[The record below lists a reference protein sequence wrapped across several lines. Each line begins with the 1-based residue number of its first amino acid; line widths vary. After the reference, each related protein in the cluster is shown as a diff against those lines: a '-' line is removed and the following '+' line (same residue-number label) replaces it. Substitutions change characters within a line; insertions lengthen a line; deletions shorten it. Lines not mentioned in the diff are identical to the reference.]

1 MLRSSSNLCSMDLSF
16 FRDIQP
22 AEVLPWVLPPVLG
35 AVIGYVTNAIAIR
48 MLFRPLTEK
57 RVFGLRLPLTPGIIP
72 KQRCQ
77 LAESIGQMV
86 SRELLTEEAVRRQLA
101 TEGFQNKLEQNI
113 DALLGDII
121 STPLATLQRG
131 NQELVFSSV
140 EGFLS
145 EALYS
150 FFSSR
155 SFIHGVR
162 NILSRVVHSLGEKPV
177 GELIGRNEVGLLVVR
192 RVIPQLFDPESR
204 TKISQAVETW
214 LEQRRGGDQLLG
226 SFLSVELTQVLTD
239 LVATLLPT
247 LFDSLFRW
255 LNQDDTREE
264 MNSRGKRL
272 LRDILE
278 KLNVLQRFL
287 ISAGQ
292 FDRTL
297 EQKMPEIVEE
307 AMATLHDYAY
317 DTDTLERLKGVLKR
331 ALSQWRKKP
340 AREIFSVVGPG
351 VAGALVDTL
360 LSRIAEEGT
369 QKRIAAS
376 IDRILAKVKQRTLG
390 EILSRYLGIPEQEAI
405 EFVSVRVLTYLSK
418 KETSQ
423 AIAAEVISFSQKFIE
438 EHQQDSIAELLHIE
452 AALQNRA
459 SAYLSAQLIRI
470 IDARLPAFIESFDV
484 RQLVIDKINDLDVVQ
499 VEKLLL
505 IVIQKHL
512 RWINVFGGILGAI
525 IGFSQLVLRL
535 FH

>member
-1 MLRSSSNLCSMDLSF
+1 MDLSF
-16 FRDIQP
+16 FRDIQLT
-22 AEVLPWVLPPVLG
+22 EVLPWVLPPVLG

-57 RVFGLRLPLTPGIIP
+57 RVLGLRLPLTPGIIP
-72 KQRCQ
+72 KQRHQ

-101 TEGFQNKLEQNI
+101 TEGFQNKLEENI

-121 STPLATLQRG
+121 GTPLARLQRG

-162 NILSRVVHSLGEKPV
+162 NILGRVVHSLGEKPV
-177 GELIGRNEVGLLVVR
+177 GELLGRSEVGPLVVQ
-192 RVIPQLFDPESR
+192 RVIPLLSEPESR
-204 TKISQAVETW
+204 IKIRRALEAW
-214 LEQRRGGDQLLG
+214 LEQRREGDQLLG
-226 SFLSVELTQVLTD
+226 SLLSPELARVLTD
-239 LVATLLPT
+239 LIATLFPS

-264 MNSRGKRL
+264 MNRRGKRL

-307 AMATLHDYAY
+307 AMETLHAY
-317 DTDTLERLKGVLKR
+317 TYDPDTLEKLKGVLKR
-331 ALSQWRKKP
+331 TFSQWRKRP
-340 AREIFSVVGPG
+340 ASEIFTVVEPG

-360 LSRIAEEGT
+360 LARISEEGT
-369 QKRIAAS
+369 KKRIAAS
-376 IDRILAKVKQRTLG
+376 IDRVLAKLKQRTLG
-390 EILSRYLGIPEQEAI
+390 EILSRHLQISEQETI

-423 AIAAEVISFSQKFIE
+423 AIAAEVISFSQRFIE

-484 RQLVIDKINDLDVVQ
+484 HRLVIDKIDDLDVAQ

-505 IVIQKHL
+505 MVIQKHL